1 MDTTTTTTTTL
12 LPTSLDH
19 TLSSP
24 PSQQY
29 LKMEDLHTS
38 SSPSPSLSAYD
49 HPPHSQEVMVVGP
62 TQVIVQS
69 KPAKKRKSWGQALPE
84 PKTTLPPRK
93 RAKTEDEKEQRRI
106 ERIKRN
112 RAAAHNSR
120 ERKRQETE
128 RYAVALAKAEAE
140 LAAYRSLHGP
150 LPANIVLPE
159 VTLCTDEFD
168 DDGSDPRLQIKRK
181 TSSTPMPPPL
191 SLVRSHG
198 TPEVVSSPASTADT
212 TNLNSIKQEPIETS
226 FPSTLPPALPTADV
240 KAQNPLD
247 LTQHSAAML
256 CDLQCQSSGAST
268 TSTSA
273 PSFNPSWWATLFL
286 FLMTQQL
293 QSTFKT
299 LLMAIWTLSPSRM
312 VRLMQASAARLTSR
326 STISSVTPYLLR
338 SMAEARLRAQPGS
351 STSQQG
357 ALAALSRTSRE
368 ELARMRATAVA
379 KGLHLLYRQRK
390 ALGRNGRKRYDV
402 RKDDENGG
410 V

>member
-1 MDTTTTTTTTL
+1 MDTATL
-12 LPTSLDH
+12 LPTSLDN

-24 PSQQY
+24 PSQQF

-38 SSPSPSLSAYD
+38 SSPSPSAYD
-49 HPPHSQEVMVVGP
+49 NNGQSQEVVMVGP
-62 TQVIVQS
+62 AQVIVQS

-93 RAKTEDEKEQRRI
+93 RAKTDDEKEQRRI

-181 TSSTPMPPPL
+181 TSSTPMSTPL

-198 TPEVVSSPASTADT
+198 TPEAAPSPASTADT
-212 TNLNSIKQEPIETS
+212 ANLSTIIKQEPIETS
-226 FPSTLPPALPTADV
+226 FPSTLSALPTADA
-240 KAQNPLD
+240 KSQKPLD

-268 TSTSA
+268 TLTSA

-312 VRLMQASAARLTSR
+312 VQLMQASAARLTSR

-338 SMAEARLRAQPGS
+338 SMAEARFRAQPGS
-351 STSQQG
+351 SASQQG
-357 ALAALSRTSRE
+357 ALVALSRSSQE

-379 KGLHLLYRQRK
+379 KGLHILYRQRK
-390 ALGRNGRKRYDV
+390 ALERKGRKHYDV